1 MIDHSKF
8 EGIILAAGLSTRM
21 NDWKPKIEIGDVP
34 ILIRTIVP
42 MVNIC
47 AKVNVVGGHNYSA
60 LVNLVESTTILSDEQ
75 KNKISL
81 IENSEYINGML
92 SSVKCGL
99 NNISSEREGI
109 FITLGDIPF
118 VLFSTYQKLLECFSE
133 DDKAEVYS
141 PVTLCE
147 DEEIDKEPRILG
159 GHPVLI
165 KSTIKEHI
173 LQCADDEILKD
184 VLQNFKHKFCT
195 VADKGI
201 GMDIDNFSDLQAAK
215 SYMENLKNLH

>member
-1 MIDHSKF
+1 MIDHNKF

-42 MVNIC
+42 IVNIC
-47 AKVNVVGGHNYSA
+47 AKVTVVGGHNYNE
-60 LVNLVESTTILSDEQ
+60 LVNLVESTTILSDLQ
-75 KNKISL
+75 KEKISL
-81 IENSEYINGML
+81 IENKNYINGML
-92 SSVKCGL
+92 SSVKSGL
-99 NNISSEREGI
+99 QNICNQSEGI

-133 DDKAEVYS
+133 DNQAEVYT
-141 PVTLCE
+141 PVTLVE
-147 DEEIDKEPRILG
+147 DTEIDKEPRVAG
-159 GHPVLI
+159 GHPILI

-173 LQCADDEILKD
+173 LQCADEEILKD

-195 VADKGI
+195 VTDKGI

-215 SYMENLKNLH
+215 SYMENLKNIH

>member
-1 MIDHSKF
+1 MVEHNKF

-47 AKVNVVGGHNYSA
+47 ANVNIVGGHNYNE
-60 LVNLVESTTILSDEQ
+60 LVNLVESTTILSDSQ
-75 KNKISL
+75 KNKINL
-81 IENSEYINGML
+81 IENKNFINGML

-99 NNISSEREGI
+99 QNISAQTEGI

-118 VLFSTYQKLLECFSE
+118 VLFSTYQKLIDCFSE
-133 DDKAEVYS
+133 DNQAEVYS

-147 DEEIDKEPRILG
+147 EDEIDKEPKVLG

-165 KSTIKEHI
+165 KSTIRDHI

-195 VADKGI
+195 VTDKGI

-215 SYMENLKNLH
+215 SYMENLKNIH

>member
-1 MIDHSKF
+1 MVEHNKF

-47 AKVNVVGGHNYSA
+47 AKVTIVGGHNYNE
-60 LVNLVESTTILSDEQ
+60 LVNLVKSTTILSDSQ

-81 IENSEYINGML
+81 IENKNYINGML
-92 SSVKCGL
+92 SSVKSGL
-99 NNISSEREGI
+99 QNISSQSEGI

-118 VLFSTYQKLLECFSE
+118 VLFSTYQKLIECFSE
-133 DDKAEVYS
+133 ENQAEVYT
-141 PVTLCE
+141 PVALFE
-147 DEEIDKEPRILG
+147 DGAIDKEPKISG
-159 GHPVLI
+159 GHPILI
-165 KSTIKEHI
+165 KSTISEYI

-184 VLQNFKHKFCT
+184 ILHNYKHKFCT
-195 VADKGI
+195 VTDKGI

-215 SYMENLKNLH
+215 SYMENLKNIH